1 MHLSPRSPEFK
12 SSWSQ
17 NLLFYL
23 LKLQNLKLSF
33 SSINL
38 LFLIQKSNIYHLST
52 PNLYKNAPGT
62 CYSQLK
68 QLETI
73 VTLLMCST
81 TIVHCINSRQLPSGF
96 TSTSRVHGEQLYLL
110 LFLSPTLQW
119 NKVTF

>member
-1 MHLSPRSPEFK
+1 MNISKAYWRNGYGMHLSPRSPEFK

-81 TIVHCINSRQLPSGF
+81 TIVCCLI
-96 TSTSRVHGEQLYLL
+96 
-110 LFLSPTLQW
+110 
-119 NKVTF
+119 